1 MVQCLT
7 ITTKKTSW
15 LVGISWTVAMVMG
28 ESRKHGAFSASRVQ
42 LSVESDGP
50 HFDLLCIEDFYA
62 EEASCDASFVLP
74 FTLHLKDE
82 NEKGDLDYEQ
92 EIFRTGRI
100 ISQRENG

>member
-1 MVQCLT
+1 
-7 ITTKKTSW
+7 
-15 LVGISWTVAMVMG
+15 MVMG
-28 ESRKHGAFSASRVQ
+28 EVENTVLFSCEQGTAVR
-42 LSVESDGP
+42 P
-50 HFDLLCIEDFYA
+50 YFDMLCIEIYA

>member
-1 MVQCLT
+1 MDSCDDY
-7 ITTKKTSW
+7 
-15 LVGISWTVAMVMG
+15 GR
-28 ESRKHGAFSASRVQ
+28 SRKHGAFSCK
-42 LSVESDGP
+42 
-50 HFDLLCIEDFYA
+50 HA

-100 ISQRENG
+100 IP

>member
-1 MVQCLT
+1 MDSCD
-7 ITTKKTSW
+7 
-15 LVGISWTVAMVMG
+15 GYG
-28 ESRKHGAFSASRVQ
+28 RSRKHGAFFLRAGYSCLWKVTA
-42 LSVESDGP
+42 
-50 HFDLLCIEDFYA
+50 
-62 EEASCDASFVLP
+62 ASCDASFVLP